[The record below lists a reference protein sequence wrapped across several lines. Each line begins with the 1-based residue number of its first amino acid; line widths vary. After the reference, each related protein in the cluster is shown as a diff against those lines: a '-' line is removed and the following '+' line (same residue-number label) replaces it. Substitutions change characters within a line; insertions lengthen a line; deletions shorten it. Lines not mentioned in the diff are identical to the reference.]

1 MPFVSSVTATALIAD
16 TAPDLV
22 SGEPAGFEASEESVR
37 IPSYNGG
44 NGHFSYMF
52 IVHENNPSMFINPIS
67 SLSGSI
73 LYIAICSL
81 SSHLFTNDGYRNPHA
96 GSPAS

>member
-1 MPFVSSVTATALIAD
+1 MDLLSFSVLSTSFLMPFVSSVTARVVIAD

-44 NGHFSYMF
+44 NGHFSYTF
-52 IVHENNPSMFINPIS
+52 IVHT
-67 SLSGSI
+67 L
-73 LYIAICSL
+73 C
-81 SSHLFTNDGYRNPHA
+81 SHLLPHFWH
-96 GSPAS
+96 SNVITILPL

>member
-44 NGHFSYMF
+44 NGHFSYTSG
-52 IVHENNPSMFINPIS
+52 VHDNIFPSYFSNGNTIPYCFLIS
-67 SLSGSI
+67 SI
-73 LYIAICSL
+73 
-81 SSHLFTNDGYRNPHA
+81 
-96 GSPAS
+96 